1 MTGPDEIL
9 KFWLDDVGP
18 SGWYAQSDALDKE
31 ITDRYLPT
39 WQMASEGSFSLW
51 LTYPSGSLAYII
63 LLDQF
68 SRNLFRNSPDAFAQD
83 SKALA
88 IAKTGIEAGFD
99 KSHPDDLTPFF
110 YMPFMHCEN
119 LEEQKTCLRLMQ
131 EMDAQDNVRAAK
143 EHLEIIEKYGRF
155 PHRNTVLG
163 RASKPEEIAFLE
175 AGGFSG

>member
-1 MTGPDEIL
+1 MNQPIDILNFWSQAGPSKWWKKDAEFDAEI
-9 KFWLDDVGP
+9 KSRFGETYRQATQGQLDDWSKTPDGTL
-18 SGWYAQSDALDKE
+18 AL
-31 ITDRYLPT
+31 
-39 WQMASEGSFSLW
+39 
-51 LTYPSGSLAYII
+51 II